1 MRIKTFEMN
10 IDVPVQ
16 GYGIFNNVLSNSDL
30 IVFSVPNH
38 GWSELEVS
46 DEWKI
51 FQNLLEKFQK
61 EHNQNLTRR

>member
-16 GYGIFNNVLSNSDL
+16 GYGIFNNILSSSDL

-46 DEWKI
+46 EEWKS
-51 FQNLLEKFQK
+51 FQNLLERFQK
-61 EHNQNLTRR
+61 EHNQF